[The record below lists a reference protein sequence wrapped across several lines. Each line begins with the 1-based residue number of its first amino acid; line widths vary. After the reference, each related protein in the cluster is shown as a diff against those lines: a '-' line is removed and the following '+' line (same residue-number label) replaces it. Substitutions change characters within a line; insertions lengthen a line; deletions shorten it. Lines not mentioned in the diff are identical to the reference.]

1 MSIMT
6 TRSSVRVIRQPMAP
20 ATPSN
25 LQAISGLR
33 RLSEQPED
41 VQSINTVDAEDL
53 GHGRDQ
59 GRRTPPPGGPG
70 NGPPDDDPD
79 DDNNN
84 PLDDAHNI
92 DDNIDSD
99 ELIKKVFKCLAQPPA
114 ADTGSRAKVHEPE
127 VYDGT
132 DQAKLPTFFLQCM
145 LNFQDR
151 PSAFKTG
158 ASKIQYAISY
168 LSGPALQYFE
178 PAILGEIY
186 PEPTWLSSWDDFRA
200 ELEMNFGPFNNAAQ
214 AEIELEKIVMKDH
227 HRAARYFIDFTRAST
242 HTQWNDAALAHTAYK
257 GLPKRIK
264 DSLLNFPRFKSLAE
278 LRNFVLEID
287 SRYWE

>member
-6 TRSSVRVIRQPMAP
+6 TRSSVHVVRQPMTP

-33 RLSEQPED
+33 LLSEQPED
-41 VQSINTVDAEDL
+41 VQSINMVDAEDL

-59 GRRTPPPGGPG
+59 GRRTPPPGGPPG

-84 PLDDAHNI
+84 PLDDAPNV
-92 DDNIDSD
+92 DDNINSD
-99 ELIKKVFKCLAQPPA
+99 ELIKKVFKRLAQPPA
-114 ADTGSRAKVHEPE
+114 ADTGSQAKVHEPE

-132 DQAKLPTFFLQCM
+132 DQAKLRTFFLQCM
-145 LNFQDR
+145 LNFRDR

-178 PAILGEIY
+178 PAILGEIF
-186 PEPTWLSSWDDFRA
+186 PEPTWLLNWAEFHS
-200 ELEMNFGPFNNAAQ
+200 ELEVNFRPFNSAAQ

-227 HRAARYFIDFTRAST
+227 HRAAVRAT
-242 HTQWNDAALAHTAYK
+242 PH
-257 GLPKRIK
+257 G
-264 DSLLNFPRFKSLAE
+264 
-278 LRNFVLEID
+278 
-287 SRYWE
+287 

>member
-6 TRSSVRVIRQPMAP
+6 TRSSVHVVRQPMTP

-33 RLSEQPED
+33 LLSEQPED

-59 GRRTPPPGGPG
+59 GRRTPPPGGPPG
-70 NGPPDDDPD
+70 NGPPDDDSD
-79 DDNNN
+79 DNNNN
-84 PLDDAHNI
+84 PLDDAPNV

-99 ELIKKVFKCLAQPPA
+99 ELIKKVFKRLAQPPA
-114 ADTGSRAKVHEPE
+114 ADTGSQAKVCKPE

-132 DQAKLPTFFLQCM
+132 DQAKLCTFFLQCM
-145 LNFQDR
+145 LNFRDH

-168 LSGPALQYFE
+168 LSGP
-178 PAILGEIY
+178 PSSILN
-186 PEPTWLSSWDDFRA
+186 P
-200 ELEMNFGPFNNAAQ
+200 PF
-214 AEIELEKIVMKDH
+214 
-227 HRAARYFIDFTRAST
+227 
-242 HTQWNDAALAHTAYK
+242 LA
-257 GLPKRIK
+257 
-264 DSLLNFPRFKSLAE
+264 KS
-278 LRNFVLEID
+278 I
-287 SRYWE
+287 

>member
-20 ATPSN
+20 ATLSN
-25 LQAISGLR
+25 LQAISGLQQ
-33 RLSEQPED
+33 LSEQPED
-41 VQSINTVDAEDL
+41 VQSINMVDAEDL

-132 DQAKLPTFFLQCM
+132 DQAKLRTFFLQCM

-151 PSAFKTG
+151 LSAFKTG

-178 PAILGEIY
+178 PTILGEIY
-186 PEPTWLSSWDDFRA
+186 PEPTWLSNWDDFRA
-200 ELEMNFGPFNNAAQ
+200 KLEMNFGQFNNTAQ
-214 AEIELEKIVMKDH
+214 VEIELKKNSHEGSSSSSPLL
-227 HRAARYFIDFTRAST
+227 HRLHPSFHSYPVERHCPRSRGLQGITQT
-242 HTQWNDAALAHTAYK
+242 HK
-257 GLPKRIK
+257 G
-264 DSLLNFPRFKSLAE
+264 
-278 LRNFVLEID
+278 
-287 SRYWE
+287 